1 MISLFINRQQ
11 AVLDKDIE
19 IDYYVYNPFFERKG
33 DFTYD
38 IDIDLRVPQNAQIYG
53 HIIRHNNQVVQQK
66 RRAELFCGGQC
77 LISGTEVILSIEEGK
92 AKIQIVSSNSELN
105 YLAASDDATIQSLDM
120 GSIAALDYTVAMN
133 SLYGTSDTFDFVC
146 TPVGKTFEYFPSEGG
161 GNNWASNL
169 FNALYRPDANR
180 SGDFSLHFVEDTP
193 LRAQPYLVT
202 VVERVCQALGYT
214 VTANVLRTV
223 ARWKNVAI
231 VNTTDTLYFN
241 KMVPDW
247 KVNDFLTAVEE
258 WCNVVFLNDRIKKEV
273 KIVSVHDFYQ
283 NYSADTFIKS
293 DCVIDGTDKVF
304 NLDAVQNVSY
314 DNVSYDLPGYDWYRY
329 ACFDEKL
336 IASCQKLHY
345 SSYQALTGAGIDM
358 ATEFDKKNIFVAD
371 DTGVHYVIRRRIFH
385 DGSGSEGYNYFFY
398 PVMTLQA
405 VVDEHSEEST
415 KFSIVPAICVMLYVG
430 GVIYN
435 IDAGRTQE
443 IQMSAS
449 IPISLEETS
458 SDKEIEIKGL
468 NDYITGGMKEAT
480 VSSVMAVFQYL
491 GVQSCFSL
499 GSYTA
504 EHYPQTLA
512 ASVWPQVGV
521 VPYMENCYIYNYYE
535 GRFQYSMHQIMPE
548 NRSLAPKA
556 LYDAVYSLN
565 QKIDTSRTYKINFLT
580 STIYDAKNYFF
591 IRNLKL
597 YCNFLHY
604 RINIH
609 GLRKTVEGEFYPVK

>member
-11 AVLDKDIE
+11 VVLDKEIE

-38 IDIDLRVPQNAQIYG
+38 IDIDLSVPQNAQIYG
-53 HIIRHNNQVVQQK
+53 HILRHNNQVVQQK
-66 RRAELFCGGQC
+66 RRAELFSDGKC
-77 LISGTEVILSIEEGK
+77 LISGTEVILSVEEDK

-105 YLAASDDATIQSLDM
+105 YLAAEDGATIQSLDM
-120 GSIAALDYTVAMN
+120 GSIAALNYEIALN

-146 TPVGKTFEYFPSEGG
+146 TPVGKKFEYFPSEQGS
-161 GNNWASNL
+161 NNWAEHL
-169 FNALYRPDANR
+169 YNAIYRPDANR

-193 LRAQPYLVT
+193 LRAQPYLMT
-202 VVERVCQALGYT
+202 IIERVCQALGYT
-214 VTANVLRTV
+214 VTANILRTD

-231 VNTTDTLYFN
+231 LNTTDTLDFN
-241 KMVPDW
+241 KMVPNW
-247 KVNDFLTAVEE
+247 KINDFLTAIEE

-283 NYSADTFIKS
+283 NHSTDTFVKS
-293 DCVIDGTDKVF
+293 DFVVDGTDKVF
-304 NLDAVQNVSY
+304 NSDAHQNVSY
-314 DNVSYDLPGYDWYRY
+314 DNVSYDLPAFDWYRY
-329 ACFDEKL
+329 ACFDENL
-336 IASCQKLHY
+336 IAYCKKMHF

-358 ATEFDKKNIFVAD
+358 ATEFDKKNIYVAD
-371 DTGVHYVIRRRIFH
+371 DTGVHYVIRRRSFL
-385 DGSGSEGYNYFFY
+385 DGSGNQGYRFYFY
-398 PVMTLQA
+398 PVMTLQG

-415 KFSIVPAICVMLYVG
+415 KFSIIPAICVMLYVG

-449 IPISLEETS
+449 IPISLEDTS
-458 SDKEIEIKGL
+458 SDKEIETKGL
-468 NDYITGGMKEAT
+468 NDHITGGLREAT
-480 VSSVMAVFQYL
+480 VSSVMAVFQYM
-491 GVQSCFSL
+491 GVQPCYPLS
-499 GSYTA
+499 SYA
-504 EHYPQTLA
+504 SEHYPQTLA

-521 VPYMENCYIYNYYE
+521 VPYMENCYIYNYNE
-535 GRFQYSMHQIMPE
+535 GQFQYSMHQVMPE

-556 LYDAVYSLN
+556 LYEAVYSLN
-565 QKIDTSRTYKINFLT
+565 QKIDTSRTYKIKFLA

-604 RINIH
+604 KINIH
-609 GLRKTVEGEFYPVK
+609 GLQKTVEGEFYPVK